1 MSIDQALG
9 FTVNQYLFAHGMTRA
24 DLGEVLGVAG
34 SNVSNRLRGKS
45 RWTAA
50 DLVVV
55 AELFGVGVA
64 DLYPTRSA
72 EGWVPAPY
80 VPGTS
85 KAPVPG
91 GAEAGAVP
99 PVGLE
104 PTTFGL
110 KVRRPVRVWLEHA
123 DVLIRNW
130 LARCAAIAS
139 NSAIAGNAG
148 NRSSRGVLR

>member
-1 MSIDQALG
+1 M
-9 FTVNQYLFAHGMTRA
+9 TVNQLLFERRMTRKS
-24 DLGEVLGVAG
+24 LGEHFGVTQ
-34 SNVSNRLRGKS
+34 SVMSRKLRGEVT
-45 RWTAA
+45 WTAEELA
-50 DLVVV
+50 IM
-55 AELFGVGVA
+55 ASLFGLSL
-64 DLYPTRSA
+64 DELTPTLHE
-72 EGWVPAPY
+72 EGWVPAEWR
-80 VPGTS
+80 PGMK

-110 KVRRPVRVWLEHA
+110 KVRRPVMVWLEHA

-139 NSAIAGNAG
+139 NSTIAGNAG
-148 NRSSRGVLR
+148 NSSSKGVLR